1 MLNFELNS
9 KLKIHNSKL
18 TNVRFGRWLDWL
30 YPPRCRFCG
39 ESVFG
44 AGDCFCRFC
53 RERIRLITHPLCSVC
68 GRPFLDTS
76 GDDHLCGNCLARR
89 PHFVRARAWAC
100 YPTQDGEEHPLREVV
115 QRFKYGRKVS
125 LGKPLGRMMAID
137 CREFF
142 HGRDL
147 DLIVPVPLHPKRLR
161 WRGFNQS
168 VILAREIGKEWNL
181 PFDPFVLARS
191 RETPPQTQLNE
202 EERKKNIR
210 RAFSVQSRRSLKG
223 KAVLLI
229 DDVYTSGATV
239 NECSRALMRGGA
251 REVSVLTLARTV

>member
-1 MLNFELNS
+1 MKAENS
-9 KLKIHNSKL
+9 SFVPHPASL
-18 TNVRFGRWLDWL
+18 RFGCWLDWL
-30 YPPRCRFCG
+30 YPPRCRFCR
-39 ESVFG
+39 EPLFD
-44 AGDCFCRFC
+44 ADDCFCRAC
-53 RERIRLITHPLCSVC
+53 SERIRRVIHPFCGAC

-76 GDDHLCGNCLARR
+76 GDDHLCGNCLLRR

-100 YPTQDGEEHPLREVV
+100 YPTEDGEEHPLREVV

-125 LGKPLGRMMAID
+125 LGKPLGRLMAID
-137 CREFF
+137 CRGLFDE
-142 HGRDL
+142 RPL
-147 DLIVPVPLHPKRLR
+147 DVILPVPLHPKRLR

-168 VILAREIGKEWNL
+168 VVLAREIGKEWKL
-181 PFDPFVLARS
+181 PVDPFVLVRS

-202 EERKKNIR
+202 EERKKNMR
-210 RAFSVQSRRSLKG
+210 RAFSVNPTRSVEG

-251 REVSVLTLARTV
+251 KEVSVLTLARTV